1 MRDILLVCRAGLAVR
16 LECRVVGG
24 HLCDPPEAAEAL
36 LLDKQPRVEVI
47 VRLLRARV

>member
-24 HLCDPPEAAEAL
+24 HLCDPPKAAEAL

-47 VRLLRARV
+47 VRLLGARV